1 LKNERTLPTT
11 LDILEGDPRGPEL
24 LDQSLRMLNPS
35 TTWRVTAKQETQL
48 SLTKGLSLRMRLK

>member
-11 LDILEGDPRGPEL
+11 LVILEGDQSDPDL

-35 TTWRVTAKQETQL
+35 DAWPVTAKQEIRS
-48 SLTKGLSLRMRLK
+48 SLGMGLSLRMRLR